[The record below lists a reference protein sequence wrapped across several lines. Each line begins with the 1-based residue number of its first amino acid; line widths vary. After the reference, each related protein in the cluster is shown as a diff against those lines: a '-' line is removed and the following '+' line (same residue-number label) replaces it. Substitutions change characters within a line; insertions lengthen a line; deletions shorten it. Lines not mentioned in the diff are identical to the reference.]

1 MSVADLKP
9 GDKLS
14 LKGKIFELQKKLNLI
29 DVEQQHTQDY
39 SFEPEITNYKL
50 PHREN
55 NFIDNMKK
63 AEESRKVSSLPH
75 SLFLTSLGS
84 LRILEGDGS
93 V

>member
-1 MSVADLKP
+1 MTSVADLKP

-29 DVEQQHTQDY
+29 DIEQQNTPEY

-55 NFIDNMKK
+55 NFLDNMKK
-63 AEESRKVSSLPH
+63 AEENRKVNKLIINNKVYYAS
-75 SLFLTSLGS
+75 FNI
-84 LRILEGDGS
+84 RKD
-93 V
+93 

>member
-29 DVEQQHTQDY
+29 DVEQQNTPEY
-39 SFEPEITNYKL
+39 SFEPEITKYKL

-55 NFIDNMKK
+55 NFLDNMKK
-63 AEESRKVSSLPH
+63 AEESRKVININEMIH
-75 SLFLTSLGS
+75 SL
-84 LRILEGDGS
+84 
-93 V
+93 